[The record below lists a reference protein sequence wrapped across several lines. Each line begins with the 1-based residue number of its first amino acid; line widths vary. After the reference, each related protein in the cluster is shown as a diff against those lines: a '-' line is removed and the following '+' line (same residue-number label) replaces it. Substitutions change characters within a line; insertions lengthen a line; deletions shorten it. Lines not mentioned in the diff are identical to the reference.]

1 MTNHRDDTQADGDP
15 RLTAYALGELDAIG
29 SKADLAEVE
38 ALLARDPAA
47 RAEVEAVRAA
57 AAELRESFAAETAGA
72 PAPSLT
78 AAQKAEIERAARE
91 PVRPRSRR
99 VLLAWLPPLAA
110 AAAVT
115 VWMALG
121 WPDDSKP
128 SSSTNAPAGGPVAV
142 NEPRERSDVS
152 DAQLDQL
159 KQLGYLGGASDS
171 AARSAGEADA
181 LMPRDAVG
189 QESLADQSAQSAGAA
204 VGFAQRRSDVAK
216 GDSAEAHAPLVE
228 GSRREIVASNEG
240 ETLPAEDPS
249 EPTAEQREQLAALG
263 YIGGGSS
270 GGGAAAPP
278 TNPGGAAAP
287 GPGAPSAGASQS
299 GSSGMLT
306 GQGREESSEVAMR
319 RPNVA
324 APAAAKLAAAPAKDP
339 AALGEAVAADVVAD
353 DREQPRFRYLRV
365 APTPGTE
372 LYMPIVETG
381 FASPFNV
388 PYSTFGV
395 DVDTAAY
402 SNVRRFLNNGQL
414 PPADAVRLE
423 ELLNYF
429 RYDDPAPAAGA
440 ECPFAVTVDV
450 TDCPWAPTHRLARV
464 ALKGRE
470 VPAAQRGQTNLVFL
484 LDVSGSMDQS
494 DKLPLL
500 VASMKLL
507 AQQLD
512 ERDRVAIV
520 TYAGSAGLVLD
531 STVCD
536 GPGRQ
541 RVLDALDNL
550 RAGGSTA
557 GAAGIQLAYQVATQN
572 FRQGGTNRVLLATD
586 GDFNVG
592 ATSREELQSLIENS
606 AKTGT
611 FLTVLGF
618 GEGNLKDGTA
628 ELLADKGNGQ
638 YAYIDSLDEGRRV
651 LVQQM
656 GGTLVTIA
664 KDVKLQLEFN
674 PARVQ
679 AYRLL
684 GYENRALAPQ
694 DFRDDRKDA
703 GDIGAGH
710 SVVALYEL
718 VPPGA
723 ETSLGID
730 PLKYQKQ
737 AEAPKPELVPSDEL
751 LTVKLRW
758 KEPAASASTEMQLP
772 VRDGGAT
779 LAEARADVKFS
790 AAVAAFGMLLRNSA
804 NAGSATWAQVIAL
817 GEAGRGADPDGWRAE
832 FVRLAKMALQ
842 LQGPTP
848 QERALQSIGYLGEV
862 KDNKR

>member
-1 MTNHRDDTQADGDP
+1 MTNHEDHETMVPDGDP
-15 RLTAYALGELDAIG
+15 RLTAYALGELEG
-29 SKADLAEVE
+29 ADVAEIE
-38 ALLARDPAA
+38 ALLARDAAA
-47 RAEVEAVRAA
+47 RAEVEAIRASAAELGEMFAMEAA
-57 AAELRESFAAETAGA
+57 AAPTPE
-72 PAPSLT
+72 LT
-78 AAQKAEIERAARE
+78 AAQRAEIESAARAPASRATRRATRRAA
-91 PVRPRSRR
+91 
-99 VLLAWLPPLAA
+99 LTWLAPLAA
-110 AAAVT
+110 AAALVVWVT
-115 VWMALG
+115 LSWNGERVG
-121 WPDDSKP
+121 KP
-128 SSSTNAPAGGPVAV
+128 AADKPVAK
-142 NEPRERSDVS
+142 EERAGSQPELL
-152 DAQLDQL
+152 DAHLRQ
-159 KQLGYLGGASDS
+159 
-171 AARSAGEADA
+171 
-181 LMPRDAVG
+181 
-189 QESLADQSAQSAGAA
+189 
-204 VGFAQRRSDVAK
+204 
-216 GDSAEAHAPLVE
+216 
-228 GSRREIVASNEG
+228 
-240 ETLPAEDPS
+240 
-249 EPTAEQREQLAALG
+249 LG
-263 YIGGGSS
+263 YIGSNSSAGRAPLGEASVPPAADSPFTYDLGLGDATAGGSGGDAQATLAANDLGQLGYS
-270 GGGAAAPP
+270 GGASSTNPGAAVAPGAEFYGANGMQTAKGRSADAAVTGTQVEAPSAPPKTGAGRYSALARDLGGDSAPVPAPAPNAAAEYATNIARPRPAAAAAAPP
-278 TNPGGAAAP
+278 PADALAETLVAH
-287 GPGAPSAGASQS
+287 
-299 GSSGMLT
+299 
-306 GQGREESSEVAMR
+306 EESS
-319 RPNVA
+319 
-324 APAAAKLAAAPAKDP
+324 
-339 AALGEAVAADVVAD
+339 D
-353 DREQPRFRYLRV
+353 DRESPRYRYLRV

-372 LYMPIVETG
+372 SYQPIVESG
-381 FASPFNV
+381 FQSPFTA

-395 DVDTAAY
+395 DVDTASY

-414 PPADAVRLE
+414 PPADAVRIE

-440 ECPFAVTVDV
+440 ECPFGVTVDV
-450 TDCPWAPTHRLARV
+450 TECPWSPSHRLARV

-470 VPAAQRGQTNLVFL
+470 VPAAQRGPTNLVFL
-484 LDVSGSMDQS
+484 LDVSGSMDQP

-500 VASMKLL
+500 VQSMKLL

-520 TYAGSAGLVLD
+520 TYAGAAGLVLD

-557 GAAGIQLAYQVATQN
+557 GAAGIQLAYQVAARN

-592 ATSREELQSLIENS
+592 PTSRDELTSLIESS
-606 AKTGT
+606 ARTGT

-679 AYRLL
+679 AYRLI

-694 DFRDDRKDA
+694 DFKDDRKDA

-723 ETSLGID
+723 ETGGGID
-730 PLKYQKQ
+730 ALKYQKQ
-737 AEAPKPELVPSDEL
+737 PDAPKPELVPSDEL

-758 KEPAASASTEMQLP
+758 KAPDASASTETDVP
-772 VRDGGAT
+772 VRDGGQT
-779 LAEARADVKFS
+779 LAMARPDVKFS
-790 AAVAAFGMLLRNSA
+790 AAVAGFGMLLRGSS
-804 NAGSATWAQVIAL
+804 NAGNLAWQHVIAL
-817 GEAGRGADPDGWRAE
+817 GEAGRGSDPDGWRAE
-832 FVRLAKMALQ
+832 FVRLAKMAMQ
-842 LQGPTP
+842 MQGPMSLTP
-848 QERALQSIGYLGEV
+848 QQVEMLKSIGYMVEDGGH
-862 KDNKR
+862 R